1 MYVIIH
7 RINSISEI
15 ADRATDDRAQE
26 HGSFDR
32 VNLTYKELIPIYTLT
47 TSIL

>member
-1 MYVIIH
+1 MYATTH

-15 ADRATDDRAQE
+15 ADRAQE
-26 HGSFDR
+26 HASLHSDR
-32 VNLTYKELIPIYTLT
+32 VNLTYKELIPINTLT